1 MTMQLVKIKEFSD
14 RQAASAAAA
23 DFLAAQVEARLAKA
37 GSAALMVSGGTTP
50 GPCLAALAQ
59 KPLDWHKVT
68 IAPTDERCVPPDHEA
83 SNQGMIRRHLQQGP
97 AQAAQL
103 LPLSQE
109 SVAPLA
115 SGLACALIGMG
126 EDGHFASL
134 FPDCPALPQLL
145 ALEAAPATAQITT
158 AASPHPR
165 VTANLPLLLAGEAA
179 LLLAFGAAKKQI
191 LQSPGEKPVAALLK
205 QQAKPLTIYW
215 AP

>member
-1 MTMQLVKIKEFSD
+1 MKLRMQLTEFKD
-14 RQAASAAAA
+14 RQAASTAAA
-23 DFLAAQVEARLAKA
+23 DFLAARLEARLAKA
-37 GSAALMVSGGTTP
+37 GSAALLVSGGTTP

-59 KPLDWHKVT
+59 KPLPWQQIT
-68 IAPTDERCVPPDHEA
+68 IAPTDERCVPPEHEA

-115 SGLACALIGMG
+115 SQLACALIGMG

-145 ALEAAPATAQITT
+145 SLDAPPATARITT

-165 VTANLPLLLAGEAA
+165 VTANLPLLLSGEAA
-179 LLLAFGAAKKQI
+179 LLLAFGEAKKQV
-191 LQSPGEKPVAALLK
+191 LQSPGAKPVAALLK
-205 QQAKPLTIYW
+205 QEAKPLTIHW